1 MTTDRVNKLIY
12 AALNKLGTLTRREAG
27 RLFLEWE
34 AEQDEARGGGYLM
47 GAHSMAL
54 PPAVDLRPSGDHDQD
69 AEAPAQGVGT
79 FGERQAVYTL
89 SPTAPERF
97 DMVPLRHSGR
107 LANDLSSITV
117 LSTVVK
123 LMLAALF
130 AVGSVLSMLSSLS
143 QLARH

>member
-1 MTTDRVNKLIY
+1 MSADTVNKHIY
-12 AALNKLGTLTRREAG
+12 AALNKLGKLSRREAG
-27 RLFLEWE
+27 RLFIEWE
-34 AEQDEARGGGYLM
+34 AEQDAAKGGP
-47 GAHSMAL
+47 HSMGPHSMGL
-54 PPAVDLRPSGDHDQD
+54 PPLTNITPSGVVDHDANASDQRG
-69 AEAPAQGVGT
+69 ET

-89 SPTAPERF
+89 SPAGDERF
-97 DMVPLRHSGR
+97 DMVPMRHSGR
-107 LANDLSSITV
+107 LTNDLSSITV